1 MEEKEI
7 EKTKR
12 VNPFLEQ
19 YKTPHETVPFDKIKL
34 EDYEEAFLEGIRRD
48 DEQIEK
54 TINNPAEPTFDNT
67 IINVD
72 DDKDGYY
79 DLLSRVS
86 TVFFNLLSAET
97 NDEMDALAQKMQ
109 PILTK
114 HANDVRLNKKLF
126 ERIKAV
132 HDNHRELPV
141 EVDSL
146 KATMQDPTINHYKV
160 IGLAGDWATT
170 SELGDFN
177 VEFVVPSKAKD
188 LLAAMFGNDAVSDL
202 TKVTLKTGDTDLD
215 ATTGFTGVALE
226 PKKFKIQ
233 GTIAI
238 VDDNNALYRQIRFSF
253 RRHIPTYYQIPQ
265 DLSMD

>member
-1 MEEKEI
+1 MKKIEELKDI
-7 EKTKR
+7 FVGPKTLLYAKAITD
-12 VNPFLEQ
+12 LS
-19 YKTPHETVPFDKIKL
+19 KTTLDIT
-34 EDYEEAFLEGIRRD
+34 A
-48 DEQIEK
+48 
-54 TINNPAEPTFDNT
+54 
-67 IINVD
+67 
-72 DDKDGYY
+72 
-79 DLLSRVS
+79 DL
-86 TVFFNLLSAET
+86 
-97 NDEMDALAQKMQ
+97 
-109 PILTK
+109 
-114 HANDVRLNKKLF
+114 
-126 ERIKAV
+126 
-132 HDNHRELPV
+132 ELPV

-215 ATTGFTGVALE
+215 ATAGFTGVALE

-238 VDDNNALYRQIRFSF
+238 VDDTKTNVMVITNIALYATLQWDDTGTKPVAFKFSGS
-253 RRHIPTYYQIPQ
+253 IEGAGKKSIAWLTKA
-265 DLSMD
+265 SAA

>member
-1 MEEKEI
+1 MAMKKIEELKDI
-7 EKTKR
+7 FVGPKTLLYAKAITD
-12 VNPFLEQ
+12 LS
-19 YKTPHETVPFDKIKL
+19 KTTLDIT
-34 EDYEEAFLEGIRRD
+34 A
-48 DEQIEK
+48 
-54 TINNPAEPTFDNT
+54 
-67 IINVD
+67 
-72 DDKDGYY
+72 
-79 DLLSRVS
+79 DL
-86 TVFFNLLSAET
+86 
-97 NDEMDALAQKMQ
+97 
-109 PILTK
+109 
-114 HANDVRLNKKLF
+114 
-126 ERIKAV
+126 
-132 HDNHRELPV
+132 ELPV

-202 TKVTLKTGDTDLD
+202 TKVTLNTGDTDLD

-238 VDDNNALYRQIRFSF
+238 VDDTKTNVMVITNIALYATLQWDDTGTKPVAFKFSGS
-253 RRHIPTYYQIPQ
+253 IEGAGKKSIAWLTKAAA
-265 DLSMD
+265 